1 MTLLDVSATGEE
13 NVLDLTSGD
22 MNDLDYRR
30 RQLQQMQEAAPT
42 MEDLAGGLSIT
53 DLTLSDFRMD
63 AAARPRRQIREI
75 IGWPLALFGVT
86 RFDKA
91 LADDGLAPGA
101 VFLLRVRD
109 NLFSFSKA
117 YPLAPY
123 VLAYVTDDG
132 RLAHPVEEPKLA
144 LDLLRHHCLGDS
156 QPDADVLAEFRR
168 TTRSGKSMTHYRGLL
183 DVAVRAASGRAEEG
197 LVASLFSAGPSQLG
211 TGAAAPGMEAVDVV
225 AWMAVIP

>member
-13 NVLDLTSGD
+13 NVLDVTSGD

-30 RQLQQMQEAAPT
+30 KQLQQMQQAAPT

-63 AAARPRRQIREI
+63 AAARARDELQEI
-75 IGWPLALFGVT
+75 AGWPLALFGVS

-109 NLFSFSKA
+109 DAFAFSEG

-123 VLAYVTDDG
+123 VLAYVTDDAAS
-132 RLAHPVEEPKLA
+132 L
-144 LDLLRHHCLGDS
+144 
-156 QPDADVLAEFRR
+156 
-168 TTRSGKSMTHYRGLL
+168 TRSRN
-183 DVAVRAASGRAEEG
+183 
-197 LVASLFSAGPSQLG
+197 PSWPSTSCATTAWALPNPTPPFWRSS
-211 TGAAAPGMEAVDVV
+211 TG
-225 AWMAVIP
+225 